1 MVKFWTQPVS
11 RGVTLAAC
19 TASAAIHAF
28 VITVVVPTGLQP
40 AKDELDRLLP
50 AFYLVAPNRQPQVPR
65 QIHLIGLP
73 IGNIE
78 QPEKKLGDDGV
89 PALPKRPLLEGMMP
103 PGMPELTLDSVFSVL
118 DVDSQVVRYASS
130 AAPNYPPSL
139 LKAGIEGAVESEF
152 VVDTTG
158 IVDLTSV
165 RILFATDPEF
175 TRSVQDALYD
185 MRFRPAIRGSQKVRQ
200 LVHQRFTFQIRLP
213 PGPGVP
219 AS

>member
-1 MVKFWTQPVS
+1 VVKFWTQPVS
-11 RGVTLAAC
+11 RGVTFLAC

-28 VITVVVPTGLQP
+28 VLIVVVPTGLQP
-40 AKDELDRLLP
+40 AKAELERLLP
-50 AFYLVAPNRQPQVPR
+50 ALYLIAPNRQPHIPR
-65 QIHLIGLP
+65 QVHLVGIP

-78 QPEKKLGDDGV
+78 QPEKKTGDDGA
-89 PALPKRPLLEGMMP
+89 PALPKSPFLEGMMP
-103 PGMPELTLDSVFSVL
+103 AGIPEMALDSVFSVL

-130 AAPNYPPSL
+130 AAPDYPPSL

-165 RILFATDPEF
+165 RILFATDPAF

-213 PGPGVP
+213 PQPGDP